1 MTRCDKVWRGVT
13 RYEEVW
19 QDWHGVKR
27 CNKVWQDM
35 TEHDR
40 VWHGVTRYD
49 EVKQGV
55 TRPDHLMS
63 RESGGLRLCPPTSV
77 AHFSLVRPSALICQP
92 PQHIRTSSAVSQ
104 IRGIGVRIK
113 DGEYTDTFI
122 ARYDLS
128 AARRWY
134 RISKIGLNGKNKS
147 VGQI

>member
-1 MTRCDKVWRGVT
+1 
-13 RYEEVW
+13 
-19 QDWHGVKR
+19 
-27 CNKVWQDM
+27 M

-40 VWHGVTRYD
+40 VGRGVTRCNKARPPD
-49 EVKQGV
+49 EQK
-55 TRPDHLMS
+55 
-63 RESGGLRLCPPTSV
+63 ESGGLRLCPPTSV

-113 DGEYTDTFI
+113 DGEYTDSFI